1 MLLESGRLI
10 PRKPLE
16 ERITYHD
23 SCYLGRYNGIYEAP
37 RQLLRALP
45 GVQLVE
51 MERSRSR
58 GMCCGAG
65 GGLMWMEERAGKRI
79 NEARTEQ
86 ALSTEPT
93 IISSACPYCLTML
106 EDGVSS
112 SALRIVTAAR
122 DIAEILV
129 EAVLG

>member
-1 MLLESGRLI
+1 
-10 PRKPLE
+10 
-16 ERITYHD
+16 
-23 SCYLGRYNGIYEAP
+23 
-37 RQLLRALP
+37 
-45 GVQLVE
+45 
-51 MERSRSR
+51 
-58 GMCCGAG
+58 
-65 GGLMWMEERAGKRI
+65 MWMEERAGKRI

-106 EDGVSS
+106 EDGVKQLG
-112 SALRIVTAAR
+112 AEDRTAAR